1 MKMTEKMARDLQY
14 WFGPSSSVYEAM
26 TPAEVLDS
34 IKESGGLRQWV
45 RDQID
50 QQDDADDFGKGERD
64 WSMLWSDVYRIECEL
79 DVYIVEARHEM
90 VPVIEKKIKVLNRRA
105 AKLGCA
111 SIELTVGPDFE
122 VEAEKRHAITGEMIK
137 FKYLIN
143 EVSVHGNSP
152 KLEGW
157 SLVALVDHT
166 ESGNIFRRFPGME
179 DIDLEQYRTVGQSCE
194 HCNTKRRRKDTVIL
208 MNETGE
214 LKMVGK
220 TCLKDFTGHMH
231 PTQVLNLYSQLRT
244 WLDELNAGGGVQEMR
259 EDPEIELEWFL
270 KVTNAYIRVDGW
282 VSRSKAYNNDKLT
295 ATADKVMKVALPPRT
310 DDERREIKAE
320 FERLAIGEKDVEV
333 AEGAV
338 KWAAMELVARND
350 YEHSIQLIA
359 KNGYTT
365 YRQAGYAG
373 SIVPAYLRHMDDVYA
388 EQKALDTSKSQY
400 QGAVKE
406 RLTRTVEVVS
416 IRTIETE
423 FGALDIINMQDADGN
438 VYVWFTGSA
447 FMYNNKAEE
456 CYSPVEVG
464 TTVEAKMTV
473 KGHDVFKGVPQT
485 KVNRVSVLRRVEEES
500 AA

>member
-1 MKMTEKMARDLQY
+1 
-14 WFGPSSSVYEAM
+14 M

-50 QQDDADDFGKGERD
+50 QQDDADCFGKGERD
-64 WSMLWSDVYRIECEL
+64 WSLLWSDVYRIECEL
-79 DVYIVEARHEM
+79 DVYVVEARHEM

-179 DIDLEQYRTVGQSCE
+179 DICLEQYRTVGQSCE

-208 MNETGE
+208 MSETGE

-220 TCLKDFTGHMH
+220 TCLKDFTGHTH

-270 KVTNAYIRVDGW
+270 KTTNAYIRVDGW
-282 VSRSKAYNNDKLT
+282 VSRSTAYNSDKLT
-295 ATADKVMKVALPPRT
+295 ATADKVMKLALPPCNDR
-310 DDERREIKAE
+310 DRRDIKAE
-320 FERLAIGEKDVEV
+320 FERIVPNEQDTEV

-338 KWAAMELVARND
+338 KWAAMEMQPKSD
-350 YEHSIQLIA
+350 YEHSISLIA

-365 YRQAGYAG
+365 YRQAGYAA
-373 SIVPAYLRHMDDVYA
+373 SIVNAYLRHCLQVA
-388 EQKALDTSKSQY
+388 EEQRVLDTSKSQY

-406 RLTRTVEVVS
+406 RITRTVEVLS

-423 FGALDIINMQDADGN
+423 FGALDTINMGDADGN

-447 FMYNNKAEE
+447 FMYENKAEE
-456 CYSPVEVG
+456 CMSPVKVG
-464 TTVEAKMTV
+464 MTVEAKMTV
-473 KGHDVFKGVPQT
+473 KGHDVFRGVPQT
-485 KVNRVSVLRRVEEES
+485 KVNRVSVLRHIEEES